1 MDLDT
6 ELLQQSSES
15 LNYEQDDLKFVS
27 EKHINVS
34 LNTYNILYIAK
45 VIKEEDRSLEIQEHL
60 SELNKC
66 LAI

>member
-60 SELNKC
+60 SELKKC